1 MDHVHYI
8 SSVSG
13 GTWASA
19 AYAFLPSEFDEGDFL
34 GPATLNP
41 ADLTVFEFDAKQK
54 YNALDYLAPNNL
66 GHVPPRLNFLDDI
79 QVIVDLKE
87 KYGYPNDVLWQGLIG
102 ERIFNLWNLWT
113 VGSDG
118 LPTQYYSR
126 NQRYVEKAVLDNNP
140 SLRVS
145 DFVLNQRTRPH
156 LIMNSS
162 IVSNPLQ
169 EGAQL
174 LPFESSEVGIGVR
187 ATFNDG
193 VNGQTIGGGLIQ
205 PFAMGSTWISDI
217 ANTDLANVTMPSRPF
232 SLVDMAGI
240 SSAAFAQDVQAK
252 FPVFDG
258 IVPKYDYWPVA
269 NRQNTPVYNYDFA
282 DGGSLENTGLL
293 SLLARNVRRV
303 IVFANAATPLA
314 NDGGQITVSTEIAM
328 LFGVPPTELAM
339 ATKEPHQQVPPNDDW
354 TFNKVFLEGEYQ
366 ELLNALWQ
374 KNGVE
379 GKPAI
384 VKQTLAVQPNAN
396 WGIAGFTIAFLPV
409 IIVAYAMRNESEAAQ
424 QNVEL
429 VRRNRELAILTE
441 SSTQILSAETD
452 HETLRRLM
460 SLLSKLAKMKACAVV
475 TWEPNPDIPPTVH
488 RFGECL
494 PTDQD
499 ILRWVEAAG
508 FAQSA
513 PSRAFIFQS
522 DMRKFPLSSGQ
533 AIQVL
538 IGIQTP
544 EVIYGIL
551 LFETEDL
558 SILKAGSLNLLTLL
572 VNQTALSVQDQLLRR
587 EMRET
592 TAQLE
597 SNAAT
602 MATILDVSNSLIGQ
616 FEVDAVLTRVAQAIR
631 RALGFENVV
640 FAVRDPRTNEYVRR
654 AHAGLDDVWE
664 EVRKKHVTPAEIEAF
679 FNPEFKASSS
689 YFVSH
694 TALHKSEHD
703 FFVRPEDADDG
714 FLKPDEWHENDLLLV
729 PLMSPGQSMDQMI
742 GFLSVREPH
751 DRRIPTI
758 EKVRTLE
765 IFATQAVTALQS
777 ARQYEEIRRLTFIDA
792 LTPAYNHRFFQDA
805 LAKEIHRH
813 ARTGRELALAMLDI
827 DNFKKINDT
836 CGHPIGDEILKGLVE
851 ELMAKARDSDVVARY
866 GGEEFAIIFP
876 DTAAQSARDA
886 ANRLRELIE
895 RRVFTLPQLSRT
907 LHITVSIG
915 LAVYPRD
922 GATPADLISRAD
934 AALYFAKKNGK
945 NQVAVAG
952 EVVGAEAM

>member
-1 MDHVHYI
+1 VSRTAFFRGFRVAVVAAAVSLLIYSAMTRPPAETRTALVFAALVLVATFLRIDAGDA
-8 SSVSG
+8 SVGFEAAVVFGALLIFHSPAVALMAVFIG
-13 GTWASA
+13 VGAYAMYDALSRKKWEIEPFYNAAQLALSYSIVGLLYSLAVAADAPASA
-19 AYAFLPSEFDEGDFL
+19 KMAG
-34 GPATLNP
+34 ATL
-41 ADLTVFEFDAKQK
+41 LLV
-54 YNALDYLAPNNL
+54 
-66 GHVPPRLNFLDDI
+66 
-79 QVIVDLKE
+79 
-87 KYGYPNDVLWQGLIG
+87 GY
-102 ERIFNLWNLWT
+102 
-113 VGSDG
+113 VGIH
-118 LPTQYYSR
+118 LLF
-126 NQRYVEKAVLDNNP
+126 V
-140 SLRVS
+140 SLR
-145 DFVLNQRTRPH
+145 RYAEGETA
-156 LIMNSS
+156 
-162 IVSNPLQ
+162 PL
-169 EGAQL
+169 
-174 LPFESSEVGIGVR
+174 
-187 ATFNDG
+187 
-193 VNGQTIGGGLIQ
+193 
-205 PFAMGSTWISDI
+205 
-217 ANTDLANVTMPSRPF
+217 DL
-232 SLVDMAGI
+232 
-240 SSAAFAQDVQAK
+240 
-252 FPVFDG
+252 
-258 IVPKYDYWPVA
+258 
-269 NRQNTPVYNYDFA
+269 
-282 DGGSLENTGLL
+282 
-293 SLLARNVRRV
+293 RRV
-303 IVFANAATPLA
+303 LLMQTKTLLLVAPVVAIEV
-314 NDGGQITVSTEIAM
+314 M
-328 LFGVPPTELAM
+328 L
-339 ATKEPHQQVPPNDDW
+339 
-354 TFNKVFLEGEYQ
+354 Y
-366 ELLNALWQ
+366 
-374 KNGVE
+374 
-379 GKPAI
+379 
-384 VKQTLAVQPNAN
+384 AN
-396 WGIAGFTIAFLPV
+396 WGIVGFTIAFLPV
-409 IIVAYAMRNESEAAQ
+409 LVVAYSMRNESESAQ

-475 TWEPNPDIPPTVH
+475 TWEPNPDVPPTVY

-499 ILRWVEAAG
+499 IMRWVEAAG

-522 DMRKFPLSSGQ
+522 DMRKFPLSSGH

-551 LFETEDL
+551 IFETEDL

-597 SNAAT
+597 SHAAT

-616 FEVDAVLTRVAQAIR
+616 FEVDAVLTRIAQAIR

-640 FAVRDPRTNEYVRR
+640 FALRDPRTNEYVRR
-654 AHAGLDDVWE
+654 AHAGLEDVWE

-694 TALHKSEHD
+694 TALRTSEHD

-729 PLMSPGQSMDQMI
+729 PLLTGDQMM

-758 EKVRTLE
+758 AKVRTLE
-765 IFATQAVTALQS
+765 VFATQAVTALQS
-777 ARQYEEIRRLTFIDA
+777 AHQYEEIRRLTLIDA

-805 LAKEIHRH
+805 LAKEVHRH
-813 ARTGRELALAMLDI
+813 ARSGLELALAMLDI
-827 DNFKKINDT
+827 DNFKKVNDT
-836 CGHPIGDEILKGLVE
+836 FGHPIGDEILKGLVE
-851 ELMAKARDSDVVARY
+851 ELMARARETDVVARY

-876 DTAAQSARDA
+876 DTPAHAARDA
-886 ANRLRELIE
+886 ANRLRELVE
-895 RRVFTLPQLSRT
+895 RRVFSLPQVNRP

-922 GATPADLISRAD
+922 GTTPADLISRAD